1 MRKIVFKT
9 FIIVLGLSIVPL
21 KADAQFFKKIFGKKK
36 EKEVERVE
44 KAPEQQTVMLD
55 PATLEDN
62 SNNRNGFMGIP
73 LGIDAEVFDKRM
85 KAYKSMGYRIIDES
99 NNNSPRTEQI
109 RLF

>member
-1 MRKIVFKT
+1 MRKKVFKT
-9 FIIVLGLSIVPL
+9 FIIALGLSIVPI
-21 KADAQFFKKIFGKKK
+21 KADAQFFKKLFGKKK

-73 LGIDAEVFDKRM
+73 LGVDAEVFDKR
-85 KAYKSMGYRIIDES
+85 KIGRVHV
-99 NNNSPRTEQI
+99 
-109 RLF
+109 